1 MSLVTASSINYN
13 LLPVFRVKGYYLYDE
28 EENEVAEIR
37 DILVDSH
44 TRKPRYV
51 TIEVGGFLAIEGK
64 KLLIPWNS
72 LKKAGLSRLDIN
84 CSQEQIML
92 SPVALDQTNP
102 TREEEESIHNH
113 FHVEPY
119 WINEPSEEE
128 KTEDETPS
136 DKDNDNKHKTE
147 TPADETPIAG
157 LEMEKNEQE

>member
-1 MSLVTASSINYN
+1 MGLVTASSINYD
-13 LLPVFRVKGYYLYDE
+13 LLPAFRVKGYYLYDE

-51 TIEVGGFLAIEGK
+51 AIEIGGFLAIEGK

-72 LKKAGLSRLDIN
+72 LKKGGLSRLDIN
-84 CSQEQIML
+84 HSQEHIL
-92 SPVALDQTNP
+92 LAPIALDQINP
-102 TREEEESIHNH
+102 TREEEERIHSH
-113 FHVEPY
+113 FDVEPY
-119 WINEPSEEE
+119 WKNEPFEKEE
-128 KTEDETPS
+128 TENRSSSARND
-136 DKDNDNKHKTE
+136 DNKPETE